1 MISNALKTL
10 LHPFEAGLLSMPAA
24 GASVLFLG
32 ARPGFR
38 VPEGFD
44 AELAL
49 VQGFRP
55 DVLALQ
61 REGFATSPE
70 LQGESCD
77 LALVLAG
84 RHRGENELRLAEA
97 IARVKPDGLIVMAG
111 DKTDGV
117 ASLRQRLEKNED
129 RMAAAIA
136 RQHRP
141 SVTIVAADG
150 TVESPSE
157 RLYNPVTTTVPLAGH
172 LSKNHGVVFWLER
185 TAEAELFAR
194 QVKDWYAG
202 WPLIDGRFETAPGMF
217 SHGRIDPG
225 SKLLAE
231 ALPASLS
238 GKVADFCAGWGYLSA
253 ELIAR
258 CKDVASVDLYEA
270 DYQSL
275 EAARRN
281 LAGANIPVGF
291 FWRDLIAEPVEGR
304 YDTIVMNPPFHQGR
318 AAEPGIGSKLIAV
331 AAKALKSRGS
341 LYLVANKGLP
351 YERDLA
357 RVFSEYRQVASDK
370 AFNIFIARR

>member
-129 RMAAAIA
+129 RMAAAKNFFITSSFRFKASRVLLLCVAICRDAQSSAIDNCTFASALIA
-136 RQHRP
+136 FDARTALAP
-141 SVTIVAADG
+141 LSKYAAFCATIVKG
-150 TVESPSE
+150 CE
-157 RLYNPVTTTVPLAGH
+157 LACPHTG
-172 LSKNHGVVFWLER
+172 
-185 TAEAELFAR
+185 
-194 QVKDWYAG
+194 
-202 WPLIDGRFETAPGMF
+202 
-217 SHGRIDPG
+217 
-225 SKLLAE
+225 
-231 ALPASLS
+231 
-238 GKVADFCAGWGYLSA
+238 
-253 ELIAR
+253 
-258 CKDVASVDLYEA
+258 
-270 DYQSL
+270 
-275 EAARRN
+275 
-281 LAGANIPVGF
+281 
-291 FWRDLIAEPVEGR
+291 
-304 YDTIVMNPPFHQGR
+304 
-318 AAEPGIGSKLIAV
+318 
-331 AAKALKSRGS
+331 
-341 LYLVANKGLP
+341 
-351 YERDLA
+351 
-357 RVFSEYRQVASDK
+357 
-370 AFNIFIARR
+370 